1 MANAVFPASGQ
12 DCYVDGVGY
21 LRAWGITVPT
31 DGESGYAPGCVFQHT
46 DGSGESAFYINQGT
60 SSSCAFKGF
69 ETALQADLASVA
81 NGKGASMIGVP
92 DPDGLFTGT
101 TTETVLSELRNR
113 VGTIV
118 TAKGSSE
125 TPTPVTLAQLK
136 GGVIIAAGDAAQ
148 YLALATPVAGDVGL
162 TVTIIRTANASAVT
176 ISTAGAEQ
184 IHGSDTH
191 ATCDAVGD
199 NITIVWTGSQ
209 WYIVSSNIAA

>member
-69 ETALQADLASVA
+69 ETALQADLAATTV
-81 NGKGASMIGVP
+81 GKGASLVGVE
-92 DPDGLFTGT
+92 DSTGLLTAA
-101 TTETVLSELRNR
+101 TVEAALAELRNKKATSVTA
-113 VGTIV
+113 VGTSEAP
-118 TAKGSSE
+118 TA
-125 TPTPVTLAQLK
+125 VTLSQLK
-136 GGVIIAAGDAAQ
+136 GGVIIAAGASAQ
-148 YLALATPVAGDVGL
+148 FLALATPAAGDLGL

-176 ISTAGAEQ
+176 ISTAGSEQ